1 MTDSVLSGVLAA
13 LVGGLLAVAGA
24 LAASWFQA
32 RTTLRTRMHQVIAE
46 RKVSANADAYRFL
59 KMVENHLSER
69 GEAEAL
75 TLVVGREDWLS
86 ANRLFLPETFAETWQ
101 SLRTTLR
108 WLADE
113 STARDSE
120 TLRRLRLQALRFVK
134 EAMRAIQQ
142 DMDFEDGHPD
152 LKAPA

>member
-1 MTDSVLSGVLAA
+1 MADTLLSGVLAA

-32 RTTLRTRMHQVIAE
+32 RITLRTRMNQVIAE
-46 RKVSANADAYRFL
+46 RKVSANADAYRYL
-59 KMVENHLSER
+59 KMIESHLAGH

-75 TLVVGREDWLS
+75 TLLVAREDWLT
-86 ANRLFLPETFAETWQ
+86 ANRLFLPPAFADAWM

-108 WLADE
+108 WLTDE
-113 STARDSE
+113 TSKGDSE

-134 EAMRAIQQ
+134 DATRVIQR
-142 DMDFEDGHPD
+142 DMDFEEPD